1 MAAAAAAA
9 PAPAVNPFGKFG
21 FTSKEKESVAVP
33 SDLGALSTE
42 QLHTLVRALAAE
54 RDELKKKRSA
64 SPVFQAPPSAKRAKP
79 TPSAQSLLP
88 GAAKPRASS
97 RVDVGRIAT
106 DRLTVSS
113 RRQVSTPRRWPS
125 G

>member
-1 MAAAAAAA
+1 MLWCRGATAPAAA
-9 PAPAVNPFGKFG
+9 NPFGKFG

-54 RDELKKKRSA
+54 RDELKKKRKADLS

-106 DRLTVSS
+106 D
-113 RRQVSTPRRWPS
+113 
-125 G
+125 